1 MQKERKH
8 IALFMP
14 TFQLGG
20 GERTFVTLANGFV
33 RFGYDVDFVVCWK
46 RGIFLERLSP
56 QIHVVEMERRVRG
69 VLPSLVRYISRK
81 QPDYFI
87 SGSDFPNYLSIIANC
102 LIRQSKTRIIIAQHC
117 FYDIESRHLGLHG
130 RVSPWLMKH
139 LYPKAY
145 QVIAVSDA
153 IRSFLI
159 NRGIS
164 ENKITRIYNP
174 IDRKELLLRS
184 EEQPLTEIFTPML
197 VYIGR
202 LTAVKNLKFLLDA
215 YRKFIKMLDQSDCLV
230 AKNLSSCLK
239 PKLFLIGDG
248 EQRQELEHYI
258 FSQGLKDDVI
268 LIGQT
273 NPFPYLKAAK
283 LLLITSLSESFSLV
297 VAEAI
302 NMGKTV
308 VSTPTGG
315 VSELLGNGKYGYLS
329 KDFVDTDAFAL
340 LMKQALLN
348 PISGSLLE
356 ERSKVFSLEYIVEQ
370 YQRLLS

>member
-1 MQKERKH
+1 MWNRHKH

-20 GERTFVTLANGFV
+20 GEKTFVTLANGFV
-33 RFGYDVDFVVCWK
+33 RSGYDVDFVVCWK
-46 RGIFLERLSP
+46 RGVFLEQLSP
-56 QIHVVEMERRVRG
+56 QIRVVEMKQRVRS

-81 QPDYFI
+81 QPDYFL
-87 SGSDFPNYLSIIANC
+87 SGSDFPNYLSIIANG
-102 LIRQSKTRIIIAQHC
+102 LVRKSKTRIIVAQHC

-130 RVSPWLMKH
+130 RVSPWLMKY
-139 LYPKAY
+139 LYPKAHR
-145 QVIAVSDA
+145 VIAVSDA

-164 ENKITRIYNP
+164 ENKIVRIYNP
-174 IDRKELLLRS
+174 IDRKELLLLS
-184 EEQPLTEIFTPML
+184 EEGPSMPETLPIF

-202 LTAVKNLKFLLDA
+202 LTEVKNLKFLLDA
-215 YRKFIKMLDQSDCLV
+215 YRKFGEVLDRSDYLN
-230 AKNLSSCLK
+230 AKDVPSCLK

-248 EQRQELEHYI
+248 EQKQELEQYI

-268 LIGQT
+268 LTGQT
-273 NPFPYLKAAK
+273 NPFPYLKVAK
-283 LLLITSLSESFSLV
+283 LLLITSYSESFSLV

-302 NMGKTV
+302 SMGKTV

-315 VSELLGNGKYGYLS
+315 ASELLDQGKYGYLS
-329 KDFVDTDAFAL
+329 QDFVDANAFAL

-356 ERSKVFSLEYIVEQ
+356 ERSKEFSLEYIMEQ
-370 YQRLLS
+370 YQNLLS